1 MTGQADFTAEEWK
14 QVLDG
19 PPSAALVVALAQ
31 RGGSFRESF
40 SIAKSYTEARQAHGD
55 SQLLDEIVSVKPH
68 IDHTRHSSFEEVKTD
83 FLGRLGKAVG
93 LVQQKGTPEELAEY
107 KQFIQNLSEHVASAH
122 REGILGMSG
131 ERVSDAEQAAVDE
144 IRATLDATAGSSDG

>member
-93 LVQQKGTPEELAEY
+93 LVQQKGTPE
-107 KQFIQNLSEHVASAH
+107 VAFRVAVKH
-122 REGILGMSG
+122 GKVAFTARAMKGMKEG
-131 ERVSDAEQAAVDE
+131 EEE
-144 IRATLDATAGSSDG
+144 